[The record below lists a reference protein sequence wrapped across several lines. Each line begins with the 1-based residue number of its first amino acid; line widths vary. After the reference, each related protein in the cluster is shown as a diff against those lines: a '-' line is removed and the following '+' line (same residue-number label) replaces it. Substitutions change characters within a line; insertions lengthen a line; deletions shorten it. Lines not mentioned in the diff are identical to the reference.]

1 MNENENTRIQNP
13 WDTAKTVLKGKFI
26 VTQSCCWTQSGCCH
40 SLTQLCLTL
49 QPHGLQRARLRC
61 PSSSPRACS
70 NPYSLSQWCHPT
82 ISTSVVPFA
91 SYLQS
96 FPASGSSPMSQ
107 FFASGGH
114 SIRVSAPASVLPM
127 SIRGWFPLWL
137 TGLISLQS
145 KRLSRISSAITV
157 QSINS
162 SVLSFIYGPTL
173 TSIYDDWRNYSFD
186 YTDICQQRNVSAF

>member
-1 MNENENTRIQNP
+1 MCSPVFPYSTE
-13 WDTAKTVLKGKFI
+13 KCM
-26 VTQSCCWTQSGCCH
+26 TQSCSSVAQLCLTLCDPMNCSMPGLPVPHYQF
-40 SLTQLCLTL
+40 SLVTQLCLTL

-145 KRLSRISSAITV
+145 KRLSRVFSNTTAQKHQFFGV
-157 QSINS
+157 QASLWSNS
-162 SVLSFIYGPTL
+162 H
-173 TSIYDDWRNYSFD
+173 
-186 YTDICQQRNVSAF
+186 ICIWLLEKP

>member
-1 MNENENTRIQNP
+1 METKPYVTKQSMYHWTNQRRNKIKMNENENTRIQNP

-145 KRLSRISSAITV
+145 KRLSRVFSKTKVQNHQFFSA
-157 QSINS
+157 Q
-162 SVLSFIYGPTL
+162 LSF
-173 TSIYDDWRNYSFD
+173 
-186 YTDICQQRNVSAF
+186 